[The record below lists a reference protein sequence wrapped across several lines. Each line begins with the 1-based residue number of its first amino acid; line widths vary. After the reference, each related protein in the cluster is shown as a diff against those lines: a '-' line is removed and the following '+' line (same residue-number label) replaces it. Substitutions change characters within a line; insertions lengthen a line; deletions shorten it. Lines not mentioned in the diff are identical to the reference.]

1 MKEAGLG
8 SLEFYL
14 AVVLHVLQI
23 CYDSCFAVL
32 TNMGMANSTSR
43 ILHGICVTCARDLL
57 LLSLYRGYENGYG
70 ELEARLVPV

>member
-14 AVVLHVLQI
+14 AVVLHVFQI
-23 CYDSCFAVL
+23 CYDSYFAVL
-32 TNMGMANSTSR
+32 TNMGKANSTSR
-43 ILHGICVTCARDLL
+43 ILHGICVTCAWDLL
-57 LLSLYRGYENGYG
+57 LLSPYRAYEYGYG